1 MKQEKS
7 QVKVGIVLS
16 YVNMIIGN
24 LIPLFYTPIMLSLL
38 GQSEY
43 GLYKLASSVSSYLS
57 LLAFGIGGAITRYL
71 IKAKIEGGK
80 ETEENMFGM
89 FNLIFQIIAV
99 ITVLIG
105 AIIVCNLGL
114 FYSKSLTNAELAE
127 MKVLVAILVINTAI
141 SFSASSYN
149 AVVTSHERFLFL
161 QIVNIL
167 STIVAPVTNL
177 IVLYL
182 GFASV
187 GMVTASLAIN
197 VIIRILYILYVRK
210 ALKLRPRYNKLPTY
224 ALKELLIFSFWIFV
238 ANIVSQLYNSTD
250 TVIIGAIPAL
260 ATIGV
265 AVYNVGAV
273 FNGMVF
279 SLAQAVPTL
288 YAPRANKMV
297 FSGASN
303 GELTDLVIRVGRYQC
318 YLVTLVCSG
327 FVAFGRFFINWY
339 VGDSYTEAYWVAVIM
354 MIPSCI
360 PLVQSV
366 ANCITQAKN
375 MHRFRSITYLFIA
388 ILNVIGTYILV
399 HTHGIIGA
407 AVMTGAANIIGQ
419 GFIMNWYYWKRVGL
433 DIPRFWKS
441 ILQIEWI
448 PVCMCIVTI
457 LISKVIDFYNLIIM
471 CAGIVV
477 YTVVYCLLVWIFAM
491 NDYERNLVRIPLEK
505 IKMRFLRH

>member
-99 ITVLIG
+99 ITVLVG

-114 FYSKSLTNAELAE
+114 FYSKSLTNTELAE

-149 AVVTSHERFLFL
+149 AVVTSHERFVFL
-161 QIVNIL
+161 QIINIL
-167 STIVAPVTNL
+167 STIVAPITNL

-187 GMVTASLAIN
+187 GMVTASLALN

-210 ALKLRPRYNKLPTY
+210 TLKLRPRYNKLPIY

-273 FNGMVF
+273 FNSMVF

-288 YAPRANKMV
+288 YAPRVNKMV

-303 GELTDLVIRVGRYQC
+303 GELTNLVIRVGRYQC

-339 VGDSYTEAYWVAVIM
+339 VGDSYTEAYWVAVVM

-388 ILNVIGTYILV
+388 ILNVVGTYVLV

-419 GFIMNWYYWKRVGL
+419 GIIMNWYYWKRVGL
-433 DIPRFWKS
+433 DIPRFWKN
-441 ILQIEWI
+441 ILQIEWF
-448 PVCMCIVTI
+448 PFCMCIVTI
-457 LISKVIDFYNLIIM
+457 IISRVINFYNPIIM
-471 CAGIVV
+471 FAGIAV
-477 YTVVYCLLVWIFAM
+477 YTALYCMSMWMFTF
-491 NDYERNLVRIPLEK
+491 NEDEKDLVRIPIQK
-505 IKMRFLRH
+505 VIAKFCRH